1 MAKSKRTRA
10 PDLPKGKITKAD
22 IEAKLR
28 ELSGGIEEGAGW
40 GRRIGP
46 WALGTATVIVVV
58 YRLGLTLGARNSTLL
73 EVRRISSPG

>member
-1 MAKSKRTRA
+1 MPKSKRTRA
-10 PDLPKGKITKAD
+10 PVPTGTITKAD

-46 WALGTATVIVVV
+46 WALGSAAVIVVV

-73 EVRRISSPG
+73 EVRRIASPG